1 MPSKRVTKKQI
12 EEIVAEHSE
21 TLRAL
26 SGRDDVVTGVC
37 PECQFEKVKGRRPV
51 HAPGC
56 SKSRD
61 AHNQRHRVASLMR
74 SVRLYK
80 DRCME
85 YEADRDNAQM
95 QVDALERRVAE
106 TLATVRDW
114 AGNESAATAA
124 AWKFRERVA
133 VLEACVAGV
142 LATAADYAR
151 GYEADAGNPALHP
164 ETAEELRRV
173 SKRFVKLG
181 EDTRVASR
189 GTGGT

>member
-1 MPSKRVTKKQI
+1 MPSKRLTKKQT
-12 EEIVAEHSE
+12 EETVAEHGE

-56 SKSRD
+56 SKPSGARD
-61 AHNQRHRVASLMR
+61 LQAQVESLQR

-85 YEADRDNAQM
+85 YEATQDNAQM

-106 TLATVRDW
+106 TLATVREW
-114 AGNESAATAA
+114 ASNEGAATEA

-133 VLEACVAGV
+133 VLEACVAEV
-142 LATAADYAR
+142 LVTAADYAR

-173 SKRFVKLG
+173 AKRFVKLG

-189 GTGGT
+189 GVL